1 MAGAFYCFGLFLP
14 KSDVTGEKTQCR
26 KPIMIRLVSF
36 LSLVFFAASCAT
48 SPPTPAEQADI
59 CEIFDG
65 RKSWYRAAAR
75 TERKWGTP
83 IPLQMATIKTESN
96 FDKDARPARG
106 DRRLLG
112 LRKGK
117 RPSSARGY
125 TQALDG
131 TWDEYRSD
139 ANNSGA
145 SRSSFED
152 ATDFIGWYTA
162 RSTRVANIA
171 IGDASS
177 QYIAYHQGP
186 AGYRSGGWR
195 SNRSLI
201 NLAARVEAETNLF
214 SRQLSTCERRFK
226 RRGLFG

>member
-1 MAGAFYCFGLFLP
+1 
-14 KSDVTGEKTQCR
+14 
-26 KPIMIRLVSF
+26 MIRFFSLFSLAIF
-36 LSLVFFAASCAT
+36 LASCAT
-48 SPPTPAEQADI
+48 VPPTPSEQADI

-83 IPLQMATIKTESN
+83 IPLQMAIIKTESN

-106 DRRLLG
+106 NRRLLG
-112 LRKGK
+112 LRRGK

-139 ANNSGA
+139 TGNGGA
-145 SRSSFED
+145 SRTNFED
-152 ATDFIGWYTA
+152 ATDFVGWYTA
-162 RSTRVANIA
+162 RSTRAAGIA
-171 IGDASS
+171 IGDARA
-177 QYIAYHQGP
+177 QYLAYHQGP
-186 AGYRSGGWR
+186 AGYRQGAWR

-214 SRQLSTCERRFK
+214 ARQLSTCEHRFK

>member
-1 MAGAFYCFGLFLP
+1 M
-14 KSDVTGEKTQCR
+14 T
-26 KPIMIRLVSF
+26 RLIPL
-36 LSLVFFAASCAT
+36 LSLVFLAASCAT
-48 SPPTPAEQADI
+48 TPPTPAEQTDI

-75 TERKWGTP
+75 AERKWGTP
-83 IPLQMATIKTESN
+83 IPLQLAIIKTESN

-106 DRRLLG
+106 NRRLLG
-112 LRKGK
+112 LRRGK

-139 ANNSGA
+139 TGNGGA
-145 SRSSFED
+145 SRQSFKD

-162 RSTRVANIA
+162 RSTRLAGIA
-171 IGDASS
+171 IGDASA
-177 QYIAYHQGP
+177 QYLAYHQGP
-186 AGYRSGGWR
+186 AGYRQGNWR

-214 SRQLSTCERRFK
+214 ARQLSTCERRFK